1 MNNKMLIEI
10 PQKAEK
16 SAGQP
21 AQGVCCQHNP
31 EGDTTIIQCC
41 YKFRKKFGWKSFCQR
56 IGSFKIMSS
65 FKQIF
70 FLS

>member
-1 MNNKMLIEI
+1 MNHKMLIEI

-31 EGDTTIIQCC
+31 EDDITISKCC
-41 YKFRKKFGWKSFCQR
+41 YKFRKKFGWKSFGQR
-56 IGSFKIMSS
+56 TGSLKTISS